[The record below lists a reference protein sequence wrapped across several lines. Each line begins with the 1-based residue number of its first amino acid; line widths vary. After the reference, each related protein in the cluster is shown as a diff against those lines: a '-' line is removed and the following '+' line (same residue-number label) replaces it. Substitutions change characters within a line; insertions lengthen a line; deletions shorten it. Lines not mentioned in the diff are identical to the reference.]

1 MRFEEGKFQCTYII
15 PAGLKAFNLLYSLE
29 LQLFHERCSFSPPR
43 LPPCGVP
50 RCMGRSDGKRN
61 APCGFQI
68 PCSPCPGLR
77 RSAGRSPGSGCCKQ
91 AAASSSRCCGCI
103 MQGILGKAGGLLN
116 FLKPVVTVFALG
128 HRGREL
134 SCFSAFHGAH
144 AFLCCSKNSI
154 EELACIGEAG
164 LQRTFLILSGFQ
176 AQLDDKGRCAR
187 FHSG

>member
-1 MRFEEGKFQCTYII
+1 MTV
-15 PAGLKAFNLLYSLE
+15 PALPNTWLLCKAALGTV
-29 LQLFHERCSFSPPR
+29 LFH
-43 LPPCGVP
+43 
-50 RCMGRSDGKRN
+50 D
-61 APCGFQI
+61 
-68 PCSPCPGLR
+68 
-77 RSAGRSPGSGCCKQ
+77 
-91 AAASSSRCCGCI
+91 I
-103 MQGILGKAGGLLN
+103 MQGIFGKAGGLLN
-116 FLKPVVTVFALG
+116 FLKPLVTVFALG

-164 LQRTFLILSGFQ
+164 LQRAFRILSGFQ